1 MTNLKESSSKSSY
14 DVAIVG
20 AGLAGASAA
29 YHLGGHCRVVLI
41 EQEAQPGYHSS
52 GRSAAVLLPGYG
64 GPMARALTR
73 ASVEF
78 LTHPPF
84 DFGNALIAARGAI
97 FLASQGQLDLLDR
110 WRPDAGTSTFTAR
123 PLSAREAT
131 ERVPILETERIAG
144 ALWLPDVQDI
154 DAAAMLQGFLRG
166 FKARSGTLLL
176 NARVGEI
183 RRANGLW
190 VLGTEAGAVNAKTV
204 INAAGAWA
212 DPIAVLAGIAPRGLE
227 PTRRTMVMVAAPPDI
242 NCRGWP
248 LVSDA
253 AEMFYF
259 KPDAGRLVVS
269 PGDRSPVA
277 AQDVQPD
284 EWDVAVAV
292 ERLEAATSL
301 RVRRIEHKWAGL
313 RTFAPDGEPV
323 IGFDPLAPDFIWA
336 AGLGGFGVQTAF
348 AVGRCCEAL
357 LCRDDLCAELES
369 LGVDLAKLSPARL
382 PIAQNGA
389 LAGSPE

>member
-1 MTNLKESSSKSSY
+1 
-14 DVAIVG
+14 
-20 AGLAGASAA
+20 
-29 YHLGGHCRVVLI
+29 VVLI

-52 GRSAAVLLPGYG
+52 GRSAAVLLPAYG

-78 LTHPPF
+78 LARPPA

-97 FLASQGQLDLLDR
+97 FLASHGQLDLLDH
-110 WRPDAGTSTFTAR
+110 WRPDVGASTFTAR
-123 PLSAREAT
+123 ALSAREAT

-154 DAAAMLQGFLRG
+154 DAATMLHGFLRG

-176 NARVGEI
+176 NAQVNEI

-190 VLGTEAGAVNAKTV
+190 VLGTEAGTINAKTV

-212 DPIAVLAGIAPRGLE
+212 DPVAALAGVAPRGLE
-227 PTRRTMVMVAAPPDI
+227 PTRRTMVMVDAPTDI

-269 PGDRSPVA
+269 PADRSPVA

-292 ERLEAATSL
+292 ERLEEATSL

-323 IGFDPLAPDFIWA
+323 IGFDPLVPDFLWA

-382 PIAQNGA
+382 PIAQNEA
-389 LAGSPE
+389 LSGSPE